1 MVYDTGCALTLLFFF
16 FALKSIKK
24 LIKKLQSI
32 VLFFFKPLLTIT
44 KDEKKEI
51 KRVIRKK
58 HKPKELDLVYPQIG
72 EYLL

>member
-44 KDEKKEI
+44 KDEI

-72 EYLL
+72 ELL

>member
-1 MVYDTGCALTLLFFF
+1 
-16 FALKSIKK
+16 
-24 LIKKLQSI
+24 
-32 VLFFFKPLLTIT
+32 LLTIT

-72 EYLL
+72 ELL

>member
-1 MVYDTGCALTLLFFF
+1 MYDTGCALTLLFF

-44 KDEKKEI
+44 KDEI

>member
-1 MVYDTGCALTLLFFF
+1 MHDPTQYEPWCMILDVHWLSFFF

-44 KDEKKEI
+44 KDEKK
-51 KRVIRKK
+51 K
-58 HKPKELDLVYPQIG
+58 
-72 EYLL
+72 